1 MKLKNYTLY
10 IVAIFIIACSP
21 SYNLQSH
28 HDEVIEV
35 QAPVDSTV
43 LAIITPYQNGIESQ
57 MNEVL
62 CVSEMEMNKGK
73 PESLLGNFVTDLCL
87 NYADAHVCV
96 MNTGGLRSSLPK
108 GNITRGDI
116 YTLMPFENE
125 LVVLELDIE
134 SFKGL
139 VDYITKR
146 GGEPFSGMTLKASS
160 KGYDIE
166 EVSRMEDYFDFNKGN
181 KIRVLTSDYLANG
194 GDKMWF
200 FKDKEQNKVGIKLR
214 DAIIDHCS
222 KSDTISSKLD
232 NRLIFTENEK

>member
-232 NRLIFTENEK
+232 NRLIFTENE